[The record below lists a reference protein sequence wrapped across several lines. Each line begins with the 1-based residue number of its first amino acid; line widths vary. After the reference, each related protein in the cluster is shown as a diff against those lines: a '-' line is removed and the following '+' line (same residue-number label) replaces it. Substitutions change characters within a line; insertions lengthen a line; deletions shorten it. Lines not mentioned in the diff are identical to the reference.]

1 MLMATRSI
9 SRTAAPAPPR
19 ARVSPLLLGAPVA
32 AVLAGL
38 GAEFVDF
45 RELRVLFLLGVGF
58 GVLATSYALTGARP
72 GWRTL
77 GLASLVGVATWG
89 GGEALYTIIHASR
102 GELFHAERFGPQP
115 MQALGLIAAHGLFLG
130 LPTGLAAG
138 AMLHWPRL
146 RARLRGRRGA
156 GATDAA

>member
-1 MLMATRSI
+1 MLA
-9 SRTAAPAPPR
+9 
-19 ARVSPLLLGAPVA
+19 GAPVA

-58 GVLATSYALTGARP
+58 GVLSTSYALTGARP

-77 GLASLVGVATWG
+77 GVAAAAGVATWG
-89 GGEALYTIIHASR
+89 AGEAIYTIIHASR
-102 GELFHAERFGPQP
+102 GELFHAERFGSQP

-138 AMLHWPRL
+138 AMLHAPWL
-146 RARLRGRRGA
+146 RARLRDRRDGA
-156 GATDAA
+156 RVEAA

>member
-1 MLMATRSI
+1 MATTSI
-9 SRTAAPAPPR
+9 SRPARASAQRPSVPAA
-19 ARVSPLLLGAPVA
+19 LLAGAPIA

-38 GAEFVDF
+38 GAEFLDF

-58 GVLATSYALTGARP
+58 GVLSTSYALTGARP

-77 GLASLVGVATWG
+77 GVAALVGVATWG
-89 GGEALYTIIHASR
+89 GGEAIYTIVHASR
-102 GELFHAERFGPQP
+102 GELFHADRFGSQP

-138 AMLHWPRL
+138 AMLQIPAL
-146 RARLRGRRGA
+146 RARLRERREEA
-156 GATDAA
+156 RAAEA